1 MFEDTISDDSD
12 YNLRLF
18 ETGEIIFL
26 EGSESDKAYVIE
38 SGLVEIFVGDEPDA
52 VQLNILGAGEIF
64 GEMGLIDSS
73 PRSASAR
80 ALTQCY
86 CVVMSASQIAER
98 INSSSPIVQLLV
110 SILLHRNR
118 AYNDYLKVNHT
129 CPKITLSKPDSADL
143 ANIDSSRYRKVIE
156 NIKLESDLQNAI
168 HGEELTL
175 HYQPLLRLKD
185 SSPVGFEALL
195 RWHSPAR
202 GMVLPKQFIELAEE
216 TSLMI
221 PIGSWIL
228 ERAFSDLRHFQDNL
242 SLVNDNPPELFMSV
256 NISVRQFQEPGF
268 FQNLVDL
275 ANKCSISPHQIKL
288 EVTERIFL
296 EGIQAITAIEECRS
310 AGFEVALDD
319 FGTGYSS
326 LNYLERC
333 EIDSLKIDQ
342 SFTRK
347 LCTSERAKIIVSSI
361 IEISTK
367 LGLPTVAEGIETVEQ
382 MVVLQELGCD
392 IGQGYLFSRPV
403 DFRQALTYLKQQSV
417 GSD

>member
-52 VQLNILGAGEIF
+52 VQLDILGAGEIF

-129 CPKITLSKPDSADL
+129 CPKIILSKPDSADL
-143 ANIDSSRYRKVIE
+143 AHIDGSRYRKVIE
-156 NIKLESDLQNAI
+156 NIKLESDLQNAVR
-168 HGEELTL
+168 GEELVL
-175 HYQPLLRLKD
+175 HYQPLLSLKD
-185 SSPVGFEALL
+185 ISPVGFEALL
-195 RWHSPAR
+195 RWHSPSR
-202 GMVLPKQFIELAEE
+202 GMVFPQQFIELAEE
-216 TSLMI
+216 TSLII
-221 PIGSWIL
+221 PIGTWIL
-228 ERAFSDLRHFQDNL
+228 EKAFQDLKHFQDNL
-242 SLVNDNPPELFMSV
+242 ILFGIQLPALFISI

-268 FQNLVDL
+268 FQALVAL
-275 ANKCSISPHQIKL
+275 ANKYSIAPHQIKL

-296 EGIQAITAIEECRS
+296 EGLQAINAIEECRS
-310 AGFEVALDD
+310 VGFEVSLDD

-347 LCTSERAKIIVSSI
+347 LGTSERAKIIVSSI
-361 IEISTK
+361 IEISNK

-382 MVVLQELGCD
+382 MAVLQEMGCD

-403 DFRQALTYLKQQSV
+403 DFHRALSYLRQQ
-417 GSD
+417 